1 MVSGYTSYQLLR
13 RNAQDE
19 VVRSV
24 AATETLNTLRA
35 KYPDYS
41 YREATLGRAFNRMRR
56 SLEKTMQLSGRR

>member
-1 MVSGYTSYQLLR
+1 ML
-13 RNAQDE
+13 
-19 VVRSV
+19 